1 MGFGV
6 RRSALSREEAF
17 GLGLAALGH
26 VALVWVLVT
35 AKAPELLPPIDRV
48 SVTLSDE
55 MGAVST
61 SPKPQSDPVAD
72 KGPELGEPAPAE
84 EAVTPPQPQPQ
95 PQPQPKPQPAP
106 QPRAKAVP
114 PPKPAPAPPS
124 KAAPANPQQPAKAT
138 QPKAMPAAKAP
149 AKAGASS
156 FDQLFAKGIPGG
168 SSKGKD
174 QTAAASQASAQQ
186 VASWSSSINAR
197 VRGPWNSCPVS
208 GLDVGKLR
216 ASVRF
221 TLDPNGRVASIED
234 FDVTGVT
241 EANRPQVKPFKD
253 CAIRAIRL
261 AAPFTGLP
269 PEFHDQWKSRRLNFR
284 KE

>member
-1 MGFGV
+1 M

-17 GLGLAALGH
+17 GLAVAALGH
-26 VALVWVLVT
+26 VALVWALVL
-35 AKAPELLPPIDRV
+35 AKPPEPLPPVDRV

-61 SPKPQSDPVAD
+61 SPNPQSDPMAD
-72 KGPELGEPAPAE
+72 KGPELGEPAPVE
-84 EAVTPPQPQPQ
+84 EAVPAP
-95 PQPQPKPQPAP
+95 PQPKPLP
-106 QPRAKAVP
+106 QPRASAVP
-114 PPKPAPAPPS
+114 PPKPAPAPPQKAPAPKPQAA
-124 KAAPANPQQPAKAT
+124 KAA
-138 QPKAMPAAKAP
+138 QPKAVQAKTNPP

-168 SSKGKD
+168 SSKGRD
-174 QTAAASQASAQQ
+174 QTPAASQASAQQ

-269 PEFHDQWKSRRLNFR
+269 PEFHDQWKNRRLNFR

>member
-1 MGFGV
+1 M

-17 GLGLAALGH
+17 GLAVAALGH

-35 AKAPELLPPIDRV
+35 AKAPEPLPPVDRV

-61 SPKPQSDPVAD
+61 SPNPQSDPMAD
-72 KGPELGEPAPAE
+72 KGPELGEPAPVE
-84 EAVTPPQPQPQ
+84 EPQTPSV
-95 PQPQPKPQPAP
+95 PQPAS
-106 QPRAKAVP
+106 QPRPSAVP
-114 PPKPAPAPPS
+114 PPKAMPAKPQQPT
-124 KAAPANPQQPAKAT
+124 KAAPA
-138 QPKAMPAAKAP
+138 KAMPAKAPPP

-168 SSKGKD
+168 SSKGRD

-269 PEFHDQWKSRRLNFR
+269 PEFHDQWKNRRLNFR

>member
-1 MGFGV
+1 MP
-6 RRSALSREEAF
+6 
-17 GLGLAALGH
+17 
-26 VALVWVLVT
+26 
-35 AKAPELLPPIDRV
+35 AKAPP
-48 SVTLSDE
+48 
-55 MGAVST
+55 
-61 SPKPQSDPVAD
+61 
-72 KGPELGEPAPAE
+72 
-84 EAVTPPQPQPQ
+84 
-95 PQPQPKPQPAP
+95 
-106 QPRAKAVP
+106 
-114 PPKPAPAPPS
+114 
-124 KAAPANPQQPAKAT
+124 
-138 QPKAMPAAKAP
+138 P

-168 SSKGKD
+168 SSKGRD
-174 QTAAASQASAQQ
+174 QTAAASHASAQQ

-269 PEFHDQWKSRRLNFR
+269 PEFHDQWKNRRLNFR

>member
-1 MGFGV
+1 M

-17 GLGLAALGH
+17 GLAVAALGH

-35 AKAPELLPPIDRV
+35 AKPPEPLPPVDRV

-61 SPKPQSDPVAD
+61 SPNPQSDPMAD
-72 KGPELGEPAPAE
+72 KGPELGEPAPVE
-84 EAVTPPQPQPQ
+84 EPQTPSV
-95 PQPQPKPQPAP
+95 PQPAS
-106 QPRAKAVP
+106 QPRPSAVP
-114 PPKPAPAPPS
+114 PPKAMPAKPQQPT
-124 KAAPANPQQPAKAT
+124 KAAPA
-138 QPKAMPAAKAP
+138 KAMPAKAPPP

-168 SSKGKD
+168 SSKGRD

-269 PEFHDQWKSRRLNFR
+269 PEFHDQWKNRRLNFR

>member
-1 MGFGV
+1 M

-17 GLGLAALGH
+17 GLAVAALGH

-35 AKAPELLPPIDRV
+35 AKPPEPLPPVDRV

-61 SPKPQSDPVAD
+61 SPNPQSDPMAD
-72 KGPELGEPAPAE
+72 AGPELGEPAPVE
-84 EAVTPPQPQPQ
+84 EPQTPSV
-95 PQPQPKPQPAP
+95 PQPAS
-106 QPRAKAVP
+106 QPRPSTVP
-114 PPKPAPAPPS
+114 P
-124 KAAPANPQQPAKAT
+124 
-138 QPKAMPAAKAP
+138 PKAMPAKPQQPTKAAPAKAMPAKAPPP

-168 SSKGKD
+168 SSKGRD

-269 PEFHDQWKSRRLNFR
+269 PEFHDQWKNRRLNFR

>member
-1 MGFGV
+1 M

-17 GLGLAALGH
+17 GLAVAALGH

-35 AKAPELLPPIDRV
+35 AKPPEPLPPVDRV
-48 SVTLSDE
+48 SVTLNDE

-61 SPKPQSDPVAD
+61 SPNPQSDPMAD
-72 KGPELGEPAPAE
+72 AGPELGEPAPVE
-84 EAVTPPQPQPQ
+84 EPQTPSV
-95 PQPQPKPQPAP
+95 PQPAS
-106 QPRAKAVP
+106 QPRPSAVP
-114 PPKPAPAPPS
+114 PPKAMPAKPQQPT
-124 KAAPANPQQPAKAT
+124 KAAPA
-138 QPKAMPAAKAP
+138 KAMPAKAPPP

-168 SSKGKD
+168 SSKGRD

-269 PEFHDQWKSRRLNFR
+269 PEFHDQWKNRRLNFR

>member
-1 MGFGV
+1 M

-17 GLGLAALGH
+17 GLAVAALGH

-35 AKAPELLPPIDRV
+35 AKPPEPLPPVDRV

-61 SPKPQSDPVAD
+61 SPNPQSDPMAD
-72 KGPELGEPAPAE
+72 AGPELGEPAPVE
-84 EAVTPPQPQPQ
+84 EPQTPSV
-95 PQPQPKPQPAP
+95 PQPAS
-106 QPRAKAVP
+106 QPRPSAVP
-114 PPKPAPAPPS
+114 PPKAMPAKPQQPT
-124 KAAPANPQQPAKAT
+124 KAAPA
-138 QPKAMPAAKAP
+138 KAMPAKAPPP

-168 SSKGKD
+168 SSKGRD

-269 PEFHDQWKSRRLNFR
+269 PEFHDQWKNRRLNFR

>member
-1 MGFGV
+1 M

-17 GLGLAALGH
+17 GLALAALGH
-26 VALVWVLVT
+26 AALLWVLVT
-35 AKAPELLPPIDRV
+35 AKPPEPLPPVDRV

-61 SPKPQSDPVAD
+61 SPNPKSDPMAD

-84 EAVTPPQPQPQ
+84 EAVTPPQPQ

-114 PPKPAPAPPS
+114 PPKPAPAPAP
-124 KAAPANPQQPAKAT
+124 KAAPAKPQQPTKAT

-168 SSKGKD
+168 SSKGRD

-261 AAPFTGLP
+261 AAPFSGLP
-269 PEFHDQWKSRRLNFR
+269 AEFHDQWKSRRLNFR

>member
-1 MGFGV
+1 M
-6 RRSALSREEAF
+6 LSREEAF
-17 GLGLAALGH
+17 GLAVAALGH

-35 AKAPELLPPIDRV
+35 AKPPEPLPPVDRV

-61 SPKPQSDPVAD
+61 SPNPQSDPMAD
-72 KGPELGEPAPAE
+72 AGPELGEPAPVE
-84 EAVTPPQPQPQ
+84 EPQTPSV
-95 PQPQPKPQPAP
+95 PQPAS
-106 QPRAKAVP
+106 QPRPSAVP
-114 PPKPAPAPPS
+114 PPKAMPAKPQQPT
-124 KAAPANPQQPAKAT
+124 KAAPA
-138 QPKAMPAAKAP
+138 KAMPAKAPPP

-168 SSKGKD
+168 SSKGRD

-269 PEFHDQWKSRRLNFR
+269 PEFHDQWKNRRLNFR

>member
-1 MGFGV
+1 M
-6 RRSALSREEAF
+6 

-26 VALVWVLVT
+26 VALVWILVT
-35 AKAPELLPPIDRV
+35 AKAPEPLPPLDRV

-61 SPKPQSDPVAD
+61 SPNPKSDPTAD

-84 EAVTPPQPQPQ
+84 Q
-95 PQPQPKPQPAP
+95 
-106 QPRAKAVP
+106 AVP
-114 PPKPAPAPPS
+114 PPQVQLQPQAKPMAQPRAAVPLPQPAPAPPT
-124 KAAPANPQQPAKAT
+124 KAAPAKAV
-138 QPKAMPAAKAP
+138 QPKAMPAAKAS

-156 FDQLFAKGIPGG
+156 FDQLFAKGIPVG
-168 SSKGKD
+168 SNKGRD

-221 TLDPNGRVASIED
+221 TLDPNGRVVSIED
-234 FDVTGVT
+234 FEVTGVT
-241 EANRPQVKPFKD
+241 EANRPQAKPFKD

-261 AAPFTGLP
+261 AAPFVGLP

>member
-1 MGFGV
+1 M

-17 GLGLAALGH
+17 GLAVASLGH

-35 AKAPELLPPIDRV
+35 AKPPEPLPPVDRV

-61 SPKPQSDPVAD
+61 SPNPQSDPMAD
-72 KGPELGEPAPAE
+72 AGPELGEPAPVE
-84 EAVTPPQPQPQ
+84 EPQTPSV
-95 PQPQPKPQPAP
+95 PQPAS
-106 QPRAKAVP
+106 QPRPSAVP
-114 PPKPAPAPPS
+114 PPKAMPAKPQQPT
-124 KAAPANPQQPAKAT
+124 KAAPA
-138 QPKAMPAAKAP
+138 KAMPAKAPPP

-168 SSKGKD
+168 SSKGRD

-269 PEFHDQWKSRRLNFR
+269 PEFHDQWKNRRLNFR

>member
-1 MGFGV
+1 M

-17 GLGLAALGH
+17 GLAVAALGH

-35 AKAPELLPPIDRV
+35 AKPPEPLPPVDRV

-61 SPKPQSDPVAD
+61 SPNPQSDPMAD
-72 KGPELGEPAPAE
+72 ARPELGEPAPVE
-84 EAVTPPQPQPQ
+84 EPQTPSV
-95 PQPQPKPQPAP
+95 PQPAS
-106 QPRAKAVP
+106 QPRPSAVP
-114 PPKPAPAPPS
+114 PPKAMPAKPQQPT
-124 KAAPANPQQPAKAT
+124 KAAPA
-138 QPKAMPAAKAP
+138 KAMPAKAPPP

-168 SSKGKD
+168 SSKGRD

-221 TLDPNGRVASIED
+221 TLDPNGRLASIED

-241 EANRPQVKPFKD
+241 EANRPQVKPFND

-269 PEFHDQWKSRRLNFR
+269 PEFHDQWKNRRLNFR

>member
-1 MGFGV
+1 MK
-6 RRSALSREEAF
+6 RALSREEAL

-35 AKAPELLPPIDRV
+35 AKPPAPLPPVDRV

-61 SPKPQSDPVAD
+61 SPNPQSDPMAD

-84 EAVTPPQPQPQ
+84 EAAAPPQPQV
-95 PQPQPKPQPAP
+95 QPQPKPQPAP
-106 QPRAKAVP
+106 QPRAAAVP
-114 PPKPAPAPPS
+114 PPKPAPAPAS
-124 KAAPANPQQPAKAT
+124 KAAPAKPQQQAKAAA
-138 QPKAMPAAKAP
+138 PKAMPAAKAP

-156 FDQLFAKGIPGG
+156 FDALFAKGIPGG
-168 SSKGKD
+168 SAKGRD
-174 QTAAASQASAQQ
+174 QTSAAAQASAQQ
-186 VASWSSSINAR
+186 VASWSSSINSR
-197 VRGPWNSCPVS
+197 VRGPWNSCPVN

-221 TLDPNGRVASIED
+221 TLDPAGRVQSIED
-234 FDVTGVT
+234 FEVTGVT

-261 AAPFTGLP
+261 AAPFAGLP
-269 PEFHDQWKSRRLNFR
+269 AEFHAQWKNRRLNFR

>member
-1 MGFGV
+1 M
-6 RRSALSREEAF
+6 RRALSREEAF

-26 VALVWVLVT
+26 VALVWVLVM
-35 AKAPELLPPIDRV
+35 AKPPAPLPPIDRV

-55 MGAVST
+55 TGAVST
-61 SPKPQSDPVAD
+61 SPNPQSDPMAD
-72 KGPELGEPAPAE
+72 KGPELGEPAPVEDA
-84 EAVTPPQPQPQ
+84 AAPPQPQI
-95 PQPQPKPQPAP
+95 QPQPKP
-106 QPRAKAVP
+106 V
-114 PPKPAPAPPS
+114 PAPAPAP
-124 KAAPANPQQPAKAT
+124 KAAPAKPQQQAKAVA
-138 QPKAMPAAKAP
+138 PKAMPAAKAP

-168 SSKGKD
+168 TSKGRD
-174 QTAAASQASAQQ
+174 QTSAASKASAQQ
-186 VASWSSSINAR
+186 VASWSSSINSR

-208 GLDVGKLR
+208 GLDVNKLR

-221 TLDPNGRVASIED
+221 TLDPNGRVQSIED
-234 FDVTGVT
+234 FEVTGVT
-241 EANRPQVKPFKD
+241 EANRTQAKPFKD

-269 PEFHDQWKSRRLNFR
+269 PEFHDQWKNRRLNFR

>member
-1 MGFGV
+1 M

-17 GLGLAALGH
+17 GLAVAALGH

-35 AKAPELLPPIDRV
+35 AKPPEPLPPVDRV

-61 SPKPQSDPVAD
+61 SPNPQSDPMAD
-72 KGPELGEPAPAE
+72 AGPELGEPAPVE
-84 EAVTPPQPQPQ
+84 EPQTPSV
-95 PQPQPKPQPAP
+95 PQPAS
-106 QPRAKAVP
+106 QPRPSAVP
-114 PPKPAPAPPS
+114 PPKAMPAKPQQPT
-124 KAAPANPQQPAKAT
+124 KAAPA
-138 QPKAMPAAKAP
+138 KAMPAKAPPP

-168 SSKGKD
+168 SSKGRD

-261 AAPFTGLP
+261 AAPFAGLP
-269 PEFHDQWKSRRLNFR
+269 AEFHAQWKNRRLNFR